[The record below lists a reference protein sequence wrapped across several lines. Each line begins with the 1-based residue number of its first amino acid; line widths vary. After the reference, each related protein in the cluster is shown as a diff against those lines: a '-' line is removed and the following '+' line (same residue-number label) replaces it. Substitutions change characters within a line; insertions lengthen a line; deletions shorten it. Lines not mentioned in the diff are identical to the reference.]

1 VKKQQFILAGA
12 GLFVLFALFF
22 FGKTIPPK
30 KVSSGEAAVAA
41 RPMEAADILKVSKS
55 RLTVSQQAYV
65 NRLENS
71 VVRGDV
77 NIQQLSAYRQLAAF
91 WKDSVQEGFLP
102 FVYYTGEIAKLE
114 NSEKSLTF
122 AAQLFLENLRGQDEP
137 ALKSWMA
144 NQAKGLFQKALQL
157 NPANDSSK
165 VGLGA
170 CYIFGST
177 AGDPQEVMQG
187 IQQILEVSRRD
198 TSNMYAEFMLGIGGA
213 VSGQLDKA
221 IERLTRVVAHQP
233 NNVEAILTL
242 AQLNEQK
249 GNKTQAIKWYELS
262 KKLIVNPSII
272 KEIDQSIKLLR

>member
-1 VKKQQFILAGA
+1 MKKQQLILG
-12 GLFVLFALFF
+12 GSGLVLLFVLFF
-22 FGKTIPPK
+22 FGKTVPPK
-30 KVSSGEAAVAA
+30 TSPVAA
-41 RPMEAADILKVSKS
+41 APGAARQVQAADILQVSKS
-55 RLTVSQQAYV
+55 KLSNSQLSTV
-65 NRLENS
+65 NRLEHA

-77 NIQQLSAYRQLAAF
+77 NAQQLHAYRELAGF

-102 FVYYTGEIAKLE
+102 FIYYTGEIAKLE

-122 AAQLFLENLRGQDEP
+122 AAQLFLENLRAQDAP

-144 NQAKGLFQKALQL
+144 DEAKDLFKKALQI

-198 TSNMYAEFMLGIGGA
+198 TSNMYAEFMLGIGGV
-213 VSGQLDKA
+213 VSGQLDRA
-221 IERLTRVVAHQP
+221 IPRLRKVVEHQP
-233 NNVEAILTL
+233 KNIEALLTL
-242 AQLNEQK
+242 AQVNEQK
-249 GNKTQAIKWYELS
+249 GDKKEAIRWYEQS
-262 KKLIVNPSII
+262 KKVIVNPAVI
-272 KEIDQSIKLLR
+272 KEIDQRIKLLR